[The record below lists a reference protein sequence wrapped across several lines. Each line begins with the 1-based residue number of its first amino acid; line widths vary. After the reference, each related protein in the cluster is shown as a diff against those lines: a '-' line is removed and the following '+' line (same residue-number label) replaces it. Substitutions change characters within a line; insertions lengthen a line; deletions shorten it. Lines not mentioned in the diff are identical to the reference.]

1 MSPKTRDIIIAK
13 LARLDEYVVYLKE
26 LKRYSRA
33 QFIQDYRIHG
43 LAERYLQLSIEVVID
58 VSRLLLICLAME
70 RPENN
75 HEAFELLYK
84 NKLLSKKLFERIRSV
99 AGFRNILVHDY
110 MKIDHAIV
118 YRALQDGIK
127 DFGEFKKA
135 VVRKISKLP

>member
-1 MSPKTRDIIIAK
+1 MSPKTRDIILSK
-13 LARLDEYVVYLKE
+13 LTRLDEYVSYLKE
-26 LKRYSRA
+26 LKRYTRT

-43 LAERYLQLSIEVVID
+43 LAERYLQLSIEVTID
-58 VSRLLLICLAME
+58 VSRLLLICFELE

-84 NKLLSKKLFERIRSV
+84 NKLISKKLFEKIRNV

-127 DFGEFKKA
+127 NFEEFKKT
-135 VVRKISKLP
+135 VVKNIARNF

>member
-1 MSPKTRDIIIAK
+1 MSPKTRDIILSK
-13 LARLDEYVVYLKE
+13 LNRLDEYVSYLNE
-26 LKRYSRA
+26 LRRYTRT

-43 LAERYLQLSIEVVID
+43 LAERYLQLSIEVTID
-58 VSRLLLICLAME
+58 VSRLLLICFEFE

-84 NKLLSKKLFERIRSV
+84 NKFISKKLFEKIRNV

-127 DFGEFKKA
+127 DFMAFKKA
-135 VVRKISKLP
+135 VVRAIAKRR

>member
-1 MSPKTRDIIIAK
+1 MSPKTRDIIFAK

-26 LKRYSRA
+26 LKRYSRV
-33 QFIQDYRIHG
+33 QFIQDHHIHG
-43 LAERYLQLSIEVVID
+43 LAERYLQLSIEIVID
-58 VSRLLLICLAME
+58 VSRLLLICFALE

-84 NKLLSKKLFERIRSV
+84 NKLISKKLFEKIRNV

-118 YRALQDGIK
+118 YKALQGGVK

-135 VVRKISKLP
+135 VVKKIAKL